1 MSRTTDSTRRSR
13 SSRNGIWLLTLF
25 SALLLSTGGAYASS
39 GLLTGSLGRWLDTEA
54 TPKLAELL
62 SRHPKFSGEAINI
75 VSLEDGKPVEAAS
88 RLHQAIQS
96 HLTQRLRKYPGVR
109 LAWGEPSTSCG
120 VPQNLSYLLGIEIA
134 TAGGQNQSLSIGMID
149 VAEAVWVS
157 GVSLSWRGRLSSAEK
172 IALRSPVVTK
182 PTGTI
187 DSPLPISATEEIA
200 ALLKKNVQC
209 ALPDGLNGSIYIEP
223 ADTAALNRVRGQL
236 QRELSLIATAALATS
251 KQDAAWTIKV
261 TASSIGGQ
269 TQEIVLT
276 LADSDGNSNQHL
288 ASVFVSGASNG
299 PVIREGTLLASAP
312 VELLSP
318 MRLKT
323 QATGGVCDSHRSSPE
338 PCVEVTFD
346 LARTAY
352 LFVLST
358 SDRELHTTSC
368 STSARQVEAGT
379 RKFRLRVPVSQKPGT
394 ADAGVYAIAIE
405 DRRAARAIARHIR
418 KAPGTCARHSNR
430 GMTTWLNQFDELLGR
445 YPDSYE
451 WRAVHLDTVAG
462 ELTQL

>member
-1 MSRTTDSTRRSR
+1 MSRTTDRTRQSPSR
-13 SSRNGIWLLTLF
+13 LRGCVLPLIV
-25 SALLLSTGGAYASS
+25 ALLLSHAGAHASS
-39 GLLTGSLGRWLDTEA
+39 GLLTGTLGRWLDTEA

-62 SRHPKFSGEAINI
+62 SRHPKFSGETINI
-75 VSLEDGKPVEAAS
+75 VSLEDGKPIEAAS
-88 RLHQAIQS
+88 RLHQAITS

-109 LAWGEPSTSCG
+109 LAWGESPTQCG
-120 VPQNLSYLLGIEIA
+120 IPQSLSYLLGIEIA
-134 TAGGQNQSLSIGMID
+134 TVGGQSQSLSIGMID
-149 VAEAVWVS
+149 VAESVWVS

-187 DSPLPISATEEIA
+187 DSPLPISATEQIA

-261 TASSIGGQ
+261 TANSIGGQ

-276 LADSDGNSNQHL
+276 LADSNGDSNQHL
-288 ASVFVSGASNG
+288 ASVFVSGASTG
-299 PVIREGTLLASAP
+299 PVIREGTLLAATP

-318 MRLKT
+318 MRLET
-323 QATGGVCDSHRSSPE
+323 QATGGVCDSHKSTPA

-346 LARTAY
+346 LGRAAY

-368 STSARQVEAGT
+368 STRTSRVESGT
-379 RKFRLRVPVSQKPGT
+379 RKFRMRVPESHKPGT
-394 ADAGVYAIAIE
+394 ADAGVYAIAVE

-418 KAPGTCARHSNR
+418 QAPGACSRHSSR
-430 GMTTWLNQFDELLGR
+430 GLTSWLKQFEELLGR
-445 YPDSYE
+445 YPDSYQ